1 MKAWAWMDETADPN
15 APWRVLRV
23 GHEEFAEAVLKA
35 FSYLL
40 DDFGLQVV
48 ASRRYSVTFENSV
61 VQVGIAWD
69 KTRSYEFCVL
79 VSNLKGSRS
88 DFSLDEIVTCR
99 GESHSGRNRTFMAY
113 RDSDVFWC
121 IEKMSELL
129 REHASDLL
137 RGSPEGFSEI
147 QHRSIEHSAAWQRE
161 ERHRISRANADAAW
175 GAKDYVA
182 VVKAYE
188 LIEGVLSPSE
198 TMKLRYARRQRTKP
212 G

>member
-1 MKAWAWMDETADPN
+1 M
-15 APWRVLRV
+15 
-23 GHEEFAEAVLKA
+23 GHEEFAEAVLQA

-69 KTRSYEFCVL
+69 KTRSYEFCVS
-79 VSNLKGSRS
+79 VSNLQGSRL
-88 DFSLDEIVTCR
+88 DFNLDEIVTCR
-99 GESHSGRNRTFMAY
+99 GESHLRRNRAFMSY

-137 RGSPEGFSEI
+137 RGSPEGFLELH
-147 QHRSIEHSAAWQRE
+147 HRSIEHSAAWQLE
-161 ERHRISRANADAAW
+161 ELQRISRAKADAAW
-175 GAKDYVA
+175 SAKDFIGVIR
-182 VVKAYE
+182 AYE
-188 LIEGVLSPSE
+188 VIESLLRPSE
-198 TMKLRYARRQRTKP
+198 VMKLRYARSHRTKP